1 MKDRSPIT
9 MALNRLLPLIL
20 IALAIPT
27 WLPAQTPGP
36 DSATDPQ
43 SDQPIA
49 STRAL
54 RNMAQQL
61 FEMGNQAR
69 AAQGLPALQWDTAL
83 AAAALKH
90 CARMAAEG
98 PISHQYN
105 GELDLSRRAGQA
117 GAHFNLIEENVAV
130 GPTPAAIHQ
139 SWMNSPGHRDNLL
152 NPEVN
157 RAGVAVVPGGNLLY
171 AVVDFS
177 RAVSALTGD
186 QVEST
191 VVALLQAKGIAA
203 HGRSAGARQACAQ
216 ESGMPAALDG
226 RRPEFIMRWQDSS
239 LDRLPDA
246 LLARIA
252 SGRYHDAV
260 VASCTE
266 ESADKTF
273 TVYRMAVLLLRP

>member
-1 MKDRSPIT
+1 MLLK
-9 MALNRLLPLIL
+9 RLLPLTL
-20 IALAIPT
+20 IAFAIPAC
-27 WLPAQTPGP
+27 LPAQTPGP

-43 SDQPIA
+43 SDSPIA

-98 PISHQYN
+98 PISHQYA
-105 GELDLSRRAGQA
+105 GEPDLSQRAGQA
-117 GAHFNLIEENVAV
+117 GAHFNLIEENVAM
-130 GPTPAAIHQ
+130 GPTPTSIHQ
-139 SWMNSPGHRDNLL
+139 SWMHSPGHRDNLL
-152 NPEVN
+152 NPQVN
-157 RAGVAVVPGGNLLY
+157 RAGVAVVSGGNILY

-177 RAVSALTGD
+177 RAVSALTPD

-191 VVALLQAKGIAA
+191 VTVLLQARGIAA
-203 HGRSAGARQACAQ
+203 HGHSSGARQACAQ
-216 ESGMPAALDG
+216 ESGMPASLDG
-226 RRPEFIMRWQDSS
+226 RRPEFIMRWEDSS
-239 LDRLPDA
+239 LERLPDA

-260 VASCTE
+260 VGSCTE

-273 TVYRMAVLLLRP
+273 TVYRVAVLLLR